1 MRYFLTAF
9 FILLGCYLIVNLVG
23 FLEAHKLCIS
33 HAVLRPSKTSKN
45 DISRFVKQK
54 GSYAKNVDPSSLSNT
69 KNTKIL
75 FISDL
80 HAEFCFIPAAKVI
93 DTIRKANV
101 DAVVFGGDICND
113 PLKHEVG
120 TSYLF
125 EIKKAC
131 DELHIPFLGTTGNHD
146 VHLTKDEVL
155 KSGFT
160 DLRDG
165 PVKVRDIIFSGVNDT
180 GKKDRVWGDVSDI
193 DNEGLTHVLI
203 SHNPDWLL
211 DAASKSRLGNVDHMI
226 SGHIH
231 GGQICLPFRLEIMV
245 IRKDVLPRKR
255 VINGVFDGAGVTFF
269 IGRGIGCVLVPFRLF
284 ARPEITIVEFEK

>member
-45 DISRFVKQK
+45 DVSRFVKQK

-125 EIKKAC
+125 EIKK
-131 DELHIPFLGTTGNHD
+131 
-146 VHLTKDEVL
+146 
-155 KSGFT
+155 
-160 DLRDG
+160 
-165 PVKVRDIIFSGVNDT
+165 
-180 GKKDRVWGDVSDI
+180 
-193 DNEGLTHVLI
+193 HVMNFI
-203 SHNPDWLL
+203 SH
-211 DAASKSRLGNVDHMI
+211 STEQR
-226 SGHIH
+226 
-231 GGQICLPFRLEIMV
+231 EIMMFT
-245 IRKDVLPRKR
+245 LPKMRSL
-255 VINGVFDGAGVTFF
+255 NQDLLTFET
-269 IGRGIGCVLVPFRLF
+269 VP
-284 ARPEITIVEFEK
+284 